1 MDKTP
6 LRVTAADY
14 AQLQET
20 LQPTELIDGEIVMAP
35 APNIYH
41 QKIAFNIIRFF
52 VKSIGGEG

>member
-35 APNIYH
+35 APNI
-41 QKIAFNIIRFF
+41 IIK
-52 VKSIGGEG
+52 KSPLILFDFL